1 LATALDIC
9 KRALYLIGATAL
21 GETPT
26 SDEVNDALIVLNT
39 MLDSWSTERLS
50 IYVITQD
57 VLTLTP
63 GQASY
68 TIGPSTLTPDLTV
81 TARPLSVQDD
91 SFIRLNGADYPLTI
105 LAPAQ
110 YRAIVDKSQPTSP
123 LPLFMFYDTTYPLG
137 TLYFWPVPT
146 AGTVLYLYSQ
156 QQLAQFATLTTPLV
170 MPPGYQRA
178 LEYSL
183 AEELS
188 PAYGFEPPRTLVRT
202 AASARRNI
210 KRQNL
215 PDLRMSLPDAV
226 VNNAGM
232 GYADFRVL

>member
-1 LATALDIC
+1 
-9 KRALYLIGATAL
+9 
-21 GETPT
+21 
-26 SDEVNDALIVLNT
+26 
-39 MLDSWSTERLS
+39 M
-50 IYVITQD
+50 
-57 VLTLTP
+57 
-63 GQASY
+63 
-68 TIGPSTLTPDLTV
+68 
-81 TARPLSVQDD
+81 TARPLTVQDD
-91 SFIRLNGADYPLTI
+91 SFIRLNGADYPITI

-123 LPLFMFYDTTYPLG
+123 LPMFMFYDTTYPLG

-156 QQLAQFATLTTPLV
+156 QQLAQFPTLTTPLV

-183 AEELS
+183 AEELA

-210 KRQNL
+210 KRMNL

-226 VNNAGM
+226 VTSGSA
-232 GYADFRVL
+232 GYADYRVL